1 MRKNKKDLFDIAVQI
16 AISKGIITEEIT
28 LDYELSGKID
38 SYFQLVTIDKVL
50 IARIHINEINSL
62 YLQPKLIGKKNKTKE
77 FPLT

>member
-1 MRKNKKDLFDIAVQI
+1 MRNNKKDLFDIAVQI
-16 AISKGIITEEIT
+16 AINKGIITEEIT

-62 YLQPKLIGKKNKTKE
+62 HLQPKLIGKKTKQMNSH
-77 FPLT
+77 